1 MRARIEIWGIMIL
14 TLAATVVYAFSNGGK
29 LEIGGFKLR
38 KIDFSGLLNNTTKG
52 SLKPSESDNTL
63 SNNVDT
69 TRQRILFFG
78 DSMTEG
84 LFYSLDDYCNAN
96 GHTLFSITW
105 YSATTESFANSN
117 ILDTYIRL
125 YHPTY
130 FIICL
135 GSNELFVR
143 DLPDRKRYIQA
154 ILRKLGNRP
163 HVWISPPNWTK
174 DTGMDAIIRQSV
186 GDKRF
191 FNSSTLTL
199 QRSDD
204 HIHPTIEASAQWMK
218 HIADWLQSPGKTA
231 HPIILR
237 RPTKKTKHT
246 FTDYY
251 QTDFKKFEGSD
262 NPERHRHFFR

>member
-1 MRARIEIWGIMIL
+1 MRARIEIWVIMIL
-14 TLAATVVYAFSNGGK
+14 TLAATVVYAFSNGGE

-52 SLKPSESDNTL
+52 SLKSSESDNTL

-143 DLPDRKRYIQA
+143 DLRIERDIYKPF
-154 ILRKLGNRP
+154 
-163 HVWISPPNWTK
+163 SE
-174 DTGMDAIIRQSV
+174 
-186 GDKRF
+186 
-191 FNSSTLTL
+191 NS
-199 QRSDD
+199 
-204 HIHPTIEASAQWMK
+204 A
-218 HIADWLQSPGKTA
+218 TA
-231 HPIILR
+231 LMS
-237 RPTKKTKHT
+237 
-246 FTDYY
+246 
-251 QTDFKKFEGSD
+251 G
-262 NPERHRHFFR
+262 